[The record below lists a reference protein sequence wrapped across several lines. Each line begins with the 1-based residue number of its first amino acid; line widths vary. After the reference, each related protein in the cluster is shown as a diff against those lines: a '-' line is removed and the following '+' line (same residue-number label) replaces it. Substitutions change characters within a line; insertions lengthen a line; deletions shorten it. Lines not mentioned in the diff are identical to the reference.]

1 MESQPLSTIL
11 LFDGHC
17 RLCSGLVQFVLKH
30 DRKGSIKMAALQSP
44 EGQELLKDL
53 GLPGDFLNSMLVI
66 KNQKAWFESDA
77 ALLLAS
83 ELGGIWALAGALR
96 WLPAGI
102 RNRAYRLLARYR
114 YRIWGKTEKCFLPDP
129 AWKSRFLDGNY
140 F

>member
-1 MESQPLSTIL
+1 MESPHLQTIL

-30 DRKGSIKMAALQSP
+30 DRKGSIKLAALQSP
-44 EGQELLKDL
+44 EGQELLMGL

-66 KNQKAWFESDA
+66 KNQKAWFELDA
-77 ALLLAS
+77 ALLLAT
-83 ELGGIWALAGALR
+83 EMGGIWALAGGLR

-102 RNRAYRLLARYR
+102 RNRAYRLIARNR
-114 YRIWGKTEKCFLPDP
+114 YRIWGKTEKCYLPDP
-129 AWKSRFLDGNY
+129 AWKSRFLDGRS